1 MTTTCRPA
9 WSAPIVP
16 RKLPKPGP
24 AWQRPSFRSTSEE
37 AYLLIECR
45 AEDAILEAT
54 LRAGELQ
61 DQSLKLEPRS
71 HTKVVAAVV
80 GIEAAASYIG

>member
-1 MTTTCRPA
+1 MPVAGAVHRIKSGLRRT
-9 WSAPIVP
+9 
-16 RKLPKPGP
+16 
-24 AWQRPSFRSTSEE
+24 
-37 AYLLIECR
+37 YLLIECR

-71 HTKVVAAVV
+71 HTKVVAALV
-80 GIEAAASYIG
+80 GIEAAANYVG